1 MNFRFQRGEARGL
14 VCYLHVITCLVDL
27 HICKMF
33 RSIFFCVGIRCE
45 KASAMMRKRGIND
58 VSQLSGGIHRYL
70 EKYGD
75 TGFFRGKNFTFDLR
89 VAMDPKECLI
99 RDESLETGAS
109 DLANASTDEQS
120 ATKDIIGKCLECNV
134 PYDTISGSRVCTVCR
149 DLVLVCPTCVAN
161 LRELH
166 CARHSGWKQCYFTFL
181 EVFAA
186 DELAVQLEEL
196 TKIRDGLVP
205 PAQHKAMR
213 RTLNKQIEK
222 VTKRI
227 VALKS
232 GEAEVEMDAKRRC
245 RTCAETKDICDG
257 LCWGFWKRGG
267 SDLDRK
273 RSAQDDGEDVGE
285 CKKQKIEDIEPIAIG
300 DTVAPGQA
308 WNELRLGP
316 KSLPDGSR
324 KCGRVVEIKS
334 WGSLTDAKDC
344 VAVVWN
350 ETDKRTEAAQPKIY
364 RWGALALNGKRMYD
378 VQRCQKIA

>member
-1 MNFRFQRGEARGL
+1 
-14 VCYLHVITCLVDL
+14 
-27 HICKMF
+27 
-33 RSIFFCVGIRCE
+33 
-45 KASAMMRKRGIND
+45 MRKRGISD
-58 VSQLSGGIHRYL
+58 VNQLSGGIHRYL

-75 TGFFRGKNFTFDLR
+75 SGFFRGKNFTFDLR

-99 RDESLETGAS
+99 RDKSLETGAS
-109 DLANASTDEQS
+109 NTSADEQS
-120 ATKDIIGKCLECNV
+120 ATKEIIGKCLECNV

-149 DLVLVCPTCVAN
+149 DLVLVCPTCTEN

-181 EVFAA
+181 EVFFA

-227 VALKS
+227 GALKV
-232 GEAEVEMDAKRRC
+232 GEAKVEKDAKRRC
-245 RTCAETKDICDG
+245 RTCAETEDVCDG

-267 SDLDRK
+267 CDLNRK
-273 RSAQDDGEDVGE
+273 RSAKDDGNDVE
-285 CKKQKIEDIEPIAIG
+285 VYKKQKVEDIQSIAIG
-300 DTVAPGQA
+300 DIVEPGQA

-316 KSLPDGSR
+316 KCQPDGSR

-334 WGSLTDAKDC
+334 WGSLMDAKDC

-350 ETDKRTEAAQPKIY
+350 QTNERTEAAQPKIY
-364 RWGALALNGKRMYD
+364 RWGVLALNGKRMYD
-378 VQRCQKIA
+378 VQRCQKVPVA

>member
-1 MNFRFQRGEARGL
+1 
-14 VCYLHVITCLVDL
+14 
-27 HICKMF
+27 MF
-33 RSIFFCVGIRCE
+33 RSLFALGIRCE
-45 KASAMMRKRGIND
+45 KASAMMRKRGIDD

-70 EKYGD
+70 ERYGD

-99 RDESLETGAS
+99 RHEALATGAS
-109 DLANASTDEQS
+109 DAVDASAAEELS
-120 ATKDIIGKCLECNV
+120 ATKEIVGKCLECNV

-149 DLVLVCPTCVAN
+149 DLVLVCPTCTTK

-166 CARHSGWKQCYFTFL
+166 CARHSGWKHCYFTFL
-181 EVFAA
+181 EVFSA

-227 VALKS
+227 KALKN
-232 GEAEVEMDAKRRC
+232 GEAKVEMDAKRRC
-245 RTCAETKDICDG
+245 RTCAETEDMCDG

-267 SDLDRK
+267 RDLDRK
-273 RSAQDDGEDVGE
+273 RRAQDDGNDVEGH
-285 CKKQKIEDIEPIAIG
+285 KKQKGEDIQPIAVG
-300 DTVAPGQA
+300 DIVEPGQA

-350 ETDKRTEAAQPKIY
+350 ETDKRTEAVQPKIY

-378 VQRCQKIA
+378 VQRCHKVA